1 MDILLEEEDLNRALQ
16 SLRLAPPFVQNV
28 TVSFPHGAP
37 RIHARVG
44 IGRIA
49 STVALR
55 VERIDVTPTNG
66 LALRF
71 RRGLGHVLLK
81 RVITHLNRPEIGW
94 DDETGRM
101 VLSVQQ
107 LAPWICLTGVSVHG
121 ATVRL
126 TARLNVEQITQ
137 LTAPQGAA
145 VAARVAGGPATVR
158 DVGEVSSPHEA
169 AVVGSSTE

>member
-1 MDILLEEEDLNRALQ
+1 MDILLDEADFNRALQ

-44 IGRIA
+44 IGPIA

-55 VERIDVTPTNG
+55 VEEIDVTPAHG
-66 LALRF
+66 VALRF

-81 RVITHLNRPEIGW
+81 RVITHLNRPEVSW

-101 VLSVQQ
+101 VVAVQQ
-107 LAPWICLTGVSVHG
+107 LAPWIRLTGVSVTG
-121 ATVRL
+121 STL
-126 TARLNVEQITQ
+126 QFTARLNVEQITQ
-137 LTAPQGAA
+137 LTAPQVASISARATAA
-145 VAARVAGGPATVR
+145 PARVPAR
-158 DVGEVSSPHEA
+158 EA
-169 AVVGSSTE
+169 PEPVASVAL